1 MLVFINC
8 KDRSRD
14 LDLERNAVKKTK
26 PVQGDNL
33 YDTTLFTKNSP
44 NSPFIYHKITTFA
57 IQKIKLTH

>member
-26 PVQGDNL
+26 PLQGDNL
-33 YDTTLFTKNSP
+33 YDTTIFYK
-44 NSPFIYHKITTFA
+44 
-57 IQKIKLTH
+57 KLTK